1 MLTLHIS
8 ETDIEVLKYERYT
21 YPCRI
26 VQRRMHVLYI
36 KSQTN
41 LTNSVI
47 AQIVGLHRDTVTDYV
62 KKYNQGG
69 LACIYKVG
77 YGTNESKIEAYSQ
90 SLLSYFESHPPHTIN
105 EAREKIKE
113 LTGIQRS
120 PTQIRLWLKRH
131 GLRYRKAG
139 QIPGKVDKVKQ
150 AEYVQAVL
158 NPLIERA
165 QAEEI
170 HLLFMDAAHFVM
182 GVFLCCLW
190 SAKRVFIKSSS
201 GRKRYNVLGA
211 VDAITKQVHT
221 WTNESYINSNS
232 IADFFH
238 QLRIYYYDMKPI
250 YIILDNAR
258 YQKCQFVKYI
268 AWQFNIQLIYLP
280 PYSPNLNLIERL
292 WKWVKKQTLYATY
305 YEDFSQ
311 FKKAIDNSIYLAN
324 NNRKHEIQTLLNL
337 KFQLF

>member
-21 YPCRI
+21 YPSTK
-26 VQRRMHVLYI
+26 VQKRMQVLYI
-36 KSQTN
+36 RSQTN
-41 LTNSVI
+41 LTNSLI
-47 AQIVGLHRDTVTDYV
+47 AQIVGLHRDTVTEYV
-62 KKYNQGG
+62 KRYNQGG
-69 LACIYKVG
+69 LASVYAVG
-77 YGTNESKIEAYSQ
+77 YGTNESKLEEHSQ
-90 SLLSYFESHPPHTIN
+90 SLLSYFEDHPPHSIN

-120 PTQIRLWLKRH
+120 PTQIRSWLKRH

-139 QIPGKVDKVKQ
+139 QIPGKADQVQQ
-150 AEYVQAVL
+150 AQYLQTVL
-158 NPLIERA
+158 NPLIEKA

-232 IADFFH
+232 IVDFF
-238 QLRIYYYDMKPI
+238 INCVFTTM
-250 YIILDNAR
+250 
-258 YQKCQFVKYI
+258 
-268 AWQFNIQLIYLP
+268 
-280 PYSPNLNLIERL
+280 
-292 WKWVKKQTLYATY
+292 T
-305 YEDFSQ
+305 
-311 FKKAIDNSIYLAN
+311 
-324 NNRKHEIQTLLNL
+324 
-337 KFQLF
+337 